1 MKSTNGDSCL
11 QELSDMRNSED
22 VCVDKPENL
31 LKMLVDVIRVELSE
45 VVPALEPFVMPWHI
59 M

>member
-1 MKSTNGDSCL
+1 M
-11 QELSDMRNSED
+11 
-22 VCVDKPENL
+22 DKPENL

-45 VVPALEPFVMPWHI
+45 VKKVIPALELFVMPWHS